1 MSVRRIAHKVLLV
14 AALLSAGGA
23 LWRALPE
30 RAPMGPSTHYLERS
44 LEETGATNV
53 VSAILFDYRGFD
65 TLVEVTVLFAASAGV
80 SCLFSS
86 SLYRSSSEGLS
97 PIAKRSSLFV
107 LPIVAS
113 YGLYM
118 TLWGHVSPGGG
129 FQGGAILAGLSVLM
143 AVIYGSDFEDRHVKL
158 KTKERIEALCALGFL
173 LVGLF
178 GMTLGHPYMSN
189 RAAGLPTGSRPH
201 LLSAPFISILNV
213 LVWAKVA
220 AGLSAIFQSLSRE
233 LRRP

>member
-1 MSVRRIAHKVLLV
+1 MALALLAAGTALW
-14 AALLSAGGA
+14 AALPRTAS
-23 LWRALPE
+23 
-30 RAPMGPSTHYLERS
+30 MGPSTHYLENS
-44 LEETGATNV
+44 FGETGASNV
-53 VSAILFDYRGFD
+53 VCAILFDYRGFD
-65 TLVEVTVLFAASAGV
+65 TLLEVTVLFAASAGV
-80 SCLFSS
+80 SYLFGS
-86 SLYRSSSEGLS
+86 SLYRTGAEGLS

-107 LPIVAS
+107 LPLIAS
-113 YGLYM
+113 YALYM
-118 TLWGHVSPGGG
+118 TLWGHISPGGG
-129 FQGGAILAGLSVLM
+129 FQGGAMLAGLSILM

-173 LVGLF
+173 LVGLA

-189 RAAGLPTGSRPH
+189 RVAGLPTGSKPH

-220 AGLSAIFQSLSRE
+220 AGLSAVFQSLSKE